1 MKLIK
6 YENYQIVPSD
16 QALQVKPIRDIFNED
31 TSANKEFFYQ
41 QLSYLYFMKDPM
53 SPYADIIDLDERA
66 KQVID
71 QEELPEDFKPSERLQ
86 RAMEIYEVITTTTTK
101 KLLESMRKA
110 VNKIGKFLENVDL
123 TKTDDKGRPVYSI
136 TSVTAATDKVPAL
149 AKKLIETEKIVSSEI
164 EEVGRARGGNES
176 KKMFED
182 GFDGLFT

>member
-16 QALQVKPIRDIFNED
+16 EALMVKPIRDIFNED
-31 TSANKEFFYQ
+31 TSAGKEYFYQ
-41 QLSYLYFMKDPM
+41 QMSYLYFMKDPM
-53 SPYADIIDLDERA
+53 SPYSDIVDLEERA
-66 KQVID
+66 KQIIN
-71 QEELPEDFKPSERLQ
+71 QEELPKDFTPSDRLK
-86 RAMEIYEVITTTTTK
+86 RAMEIYEILTTTTSK

-110 VNKIGKFLENVDL
+110 VNKIGEFLENVDL
-123 TKTDDKGRPVYSI
+123 TLMDDKGRPVYSI